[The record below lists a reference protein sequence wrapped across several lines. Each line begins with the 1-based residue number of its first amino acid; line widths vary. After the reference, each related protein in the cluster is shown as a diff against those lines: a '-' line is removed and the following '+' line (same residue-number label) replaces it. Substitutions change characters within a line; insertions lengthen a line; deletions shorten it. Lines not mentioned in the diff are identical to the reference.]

1 MSLVT
6 LFSFI
11 IYCFVTSVTPGPN
24 NIMLAS
30 SGITFG
36 FKRSIPHILG
46 IGFGFGLM
54 VILVGLG
61 LGTLL
66 SSSPILFTSMKILGI
81 AYLLYLAYQIYK
93 SDSINTQTSQN
104 KPLSF
109 LGAAL
114 FQWVNP
120 KAWIMIMGA
129 VTTYTSAQSTIELF
143 LFIGFIYG
151 FVSIPSVGVW
161 AYIGESFQ
169 RFANNPKKIKWFN
182 QTMAILLVISVISPM
197 KELIMLC
204 K

>member
-1 MSLVT
+1 MSLIT

-66 SSSPILFTSMKILGI
+66 STSPMLFTGIKVLGI
-81 AYLLYLAYQIYK
+81 AYLLYLAYQIYH
-93 SDSINTQTSQN
+93 SDSINTQSNQS

-129 VTTYTSAQSTIELF
+129 VTAYTSAQSSIGLF
-143 LFIGFIYG
+143 LWIGFIYG
-151 FVSIPSVGVW
+151 VVSIPSVGIW

-169 RFANNPKKIKWFN
+169 RFTKNPKKIKWFN
-182 QTMAILLVISVISPM
+182 QAMAVLLVISVISPIR
-197 KELIMLC
+197 ELIALV
-204 K
+204 

>member
-1 MSLVT
+1 MSLIT

-46 IGFGFGLM
+46 IGFGLM

-66 SSSPILFTSMKILGI
+66 STSPMLFTGMKILGI
-81 AYLLYLAYQIYK
+81 AYLLYLAYQIYH
-93 SDSINTQTSQN
+93 SDNINTQSNQS

-129 VTTYTSAQSTIELF
+129 VTAYTSAQSSIGLF
-143 LFIGFIYG
+143 LWIGFIYG
-151 FVSIPSVGVW
+151 VVSIPSVGIW
-161 AYIGESFQ
+161 AYISESFQ

-182 QTMAILLVISVISPM
+182 QAMAMLLVVSVISPI

>member
-1 MSLVT
+1 MSLIT

-61 LGTLL
+61 LGTLI
-66 SSSPILFTSMKILGI
+66 STSPVLFTGMKVLGI
-81 AYLLYLAYQIYK
+81 AYLLYLAYQIYH
-93 SDSINTQTSQN
+93 SDSINTQSSQI

-129 VTTYTSAQSTIELF
+129 VTAYTSAQSSIGLF
-143 LFIGFIYG
+143 LWIGFIYG
-151 FVSIPSVGVW
+151 VVSIPSVGIW

-182 QTMAILLVISVISPM
+182 QAMAVLLVISVISPIR
-197 KELIMLC
+197 ELIALV
-204 K
+204 